1 MHLLFDSLFSSVAF
15 SHLIVD
21 VLNSSRPV
29 LLTYLGLTETQIA
42 LISTIY
48 IWASALTQPFFGWM
62 SDRVGPRWLAA
73 GGVLWMTVFFSG
85 AILIPGAGGLL
96 CLIIAALGSSSF
108 HPVGTVQAT
117 LQGRDHLAGRETTA
131 TSLFFTAGQLGHF
144 IGPIITGLILAKLGL
159 PAMII
164 LPIVSIPIGLALAYQ
179 LRANRPHPRPIHGND
194 KIRLQASVGFVILL
208 AIVATLQSWSQANM
222 INFVPKYIK
231 DLGLS
236 AATYGNMAGLFM
248 GGSALGNVI
257 GGHFGDL
264 YTKRKVAA
272 TALFLAAFP
281 IYIMSQIG
289 WSPWLY
295 LLIPLAGA
303 CTGAV
308 HSIMV
313 VLAQR
318 IISGGMAFASGLILG
333 FIFSSGALGMLLTG
347 PLAENSGFPTVLL
360 LTTGLVLLASPLAW
374 MLKETSQIGRVS
386 NVTVTDSV
394 KWESSP
400 K

>member
-1 MHLLFDSLFSSVAF
+1 MPLLFDSLFSSIAF

-21 VLNSSRPV
+21 VFNSSRPV

-42 LISTIY
+42 LISTVY
-48 IWASALTQPFFGWM
+48 IWASALTQPFFGWL

-85 AILIPGAGGLL
+85 AVFIPGTGGLL

-117 LQGRDHLAGRETTA
+117 LQGRNHLAGRETTA
-131 TSLFFTAGQLGHF
+131 ASLFFTAGQLGHF
-144 IGPIITGLILAKLGL
+144 VGPILTGLILARLGL
-159 PAMII
+159 PALVI

-179 LRANRPHPRPIHGND
+179 LRANHPHPRPDHGD
-194 KIRLQASVGFVILL
+194 GKIRLRASIGFIALL
-208 AIVATLQSWSQANM
+208 AIVATLQSWSQTNM

-231 DLGLS
+231 DLGMS

-248 GGSALGNVI
+248 GGSALGNVV
-257 GGHFGDL
+257 GGYFGDM
-264 YTKRKVAA
+264 YAKRKIAA
-272 TALFLAAFP
+272 LALLLAAFP

-295 LLIPLAGA
+295 LLIPLAGGL
-303 CTGAV
+303 TGAV

-318 IISGGMAFASGLILG
+318 IISGGMALASGLILG
-333 FIFSSGALGMLLTG
+333 FIFSTGALGLLITG
-347 PLAENSGFPTVLL
+347 PLAENYGFPVVLVM
-360 LTTGLVLLASPLAW
+360 TTGLVLLAAPLAW
-374 MLKETSQIGRVS
+374 MLKEKT
-386 NVTVTDSV
+386 TD
-394 KWESSP
+394 P
-400 K
+400 L